1 MGLSTTYTKTETDF
15 LIQQLE
21 KKTTSGY
28 KGDLIKT
35 DAAPTQIGFYGL
47 LETGIYTNLG
57 GINAQ
62 SGKLNFASF
71 DGTTWSKVEVE
82 IPTNIEKVFNKLDDE
97 KGATMK
103 ATADFADVR
112 YLNKADYIGPEFQ
125 NILPV
130 PSTSTNGQS
139 LILNAPSLHSGVI
152 TRMRVLTSYTGIH
165 KFQVVKKITNNN
177 PNPDTFR
184 GGDKFTINA
193 TAAGNNIY
201 DVIGELPSIEKG
213 DYVAWIFEAG
223 DTVQPRFG
231 GADNI
236 PAYGRWGGGKVG
248 YFDTETTMSFSAIA
262 GVAFAFEVDYNELIL
277 KSDLKP
283 IEDKIAPLQG
293 GIQII
298 SNNLFDKSK
307 AIQGSYV
314 VGTTGNV
321 SANSSYSYIKYIACK
336 PSTNYIQSNQ
346 QQIAFFDANKVYI
359 SGITKA
365 VGGKFT
371 TPPNCAFHSVNVENT
386 NLDGFI
392 LNEGSVLK
400 PYDAYSEYYILDNKI
415 KAENIIG
422 GGGSSSETVEVVR
435 VTAVRNANNYNS
447 IRELMSSITDASP
460 TKQYEIFI
468 PDGEWFEFDL
478 QGKKYVKLVGQ
489 SRDKTIL
496 YCDGNSTN
504 PLHVAPS
511 DFSYPAEAGK
521 QIANIDLIY
530 KHVFFA
536 KNDIHAENI
545 TIKQIAGKYCT
556 HLDNINYKSVY
567 FKNVRLISIDNSYP
581 VGIGIW
587 AGQSI
592 VFEDFV
598 IDYLETTPTTLRK
611 LGFFIH
617 NSINQSKGTYFK
629 AENGVFHGCGYGT
642 ISELGSTQTDDWN
655 FINCSTDS
663 IGEFFYMVDVSI
675 AGTYPNPRNVPYN
688 IRLNTYGTKVDLV
701 LDRPATNFPSPYN
714 TGTQRPDFYKY
725 MVSDYVQEVM
735 PIAGSGIVKGDII
748 AIDDSSLPTFQR
760 FVAKKL
766 NSATDIKLGVALENA
781 VDGQK
786 LRYTPLDKYALTFV
800 NGVVN
805 PNYANYRMKLNA
817 SYQLES
823 DATLTPQ
830 NVIGLA
836 LEIKG
841 AGLGLHYVKVN

>member
-15 LIQQLE
+15 LIQQRI
-21 KKTTSGY
+21 TTAYLGIATTTTTPPATGAYWYRVDTPGTYMGVSVTAEDFKDAQGNY
-28 KGDLIKT
+28 FDVTIEVKDNVATKRKSLISLSS
-35 DAAPTQIGFYGL
+35 D
-47 LETGIYTNLG
+47 
-57 GINAQ
+57 
-62 SGKLNFASF
+62 S
-71 DGTTWSKVEVE
+71 
-82 IPTNIEKVFNKLDDE
+82 
-97 KGATMK
+97 
-103 ATADFADVR
+103 R
-112 YLNKADYIGPEFQ
+112 YLLSSNYVDVEFQ
-125 NILPV
+125 NTLPV
-130 PSTSTNGQS
+130 PSASTAGQS

-152 TRMRVLTSYTGIH
+152 TRMRVLTSYAGIH

-177 PNPDTFR
+177 PSPDIFI

-193 TAAGNNIY
+193 TSAGNNIY

-213 DYVAWIFEAG
+213 DYIAWVFDAG
-223 DTVQPRFG
+223 DTVKPRIG
-231 GADNI
+231 GLDSI
-236 PAYGRWGGGKVG
+236 PAYGRWGGGKIG

-262 GVAFAFEVDYNELIL
+262 GVAMAFEVDYNYLIT
-277 KSDLKP
+277 KENIKP
-283 IEDKIAPLQG
+283 IENKIANLN
-293 GIQII
+293 IENEII

-314 VGTTGNV
+314 VATTGTVSSNV
-321 SANSSYSYIKYIACK
+321 SYSYIRYIPCK

-359 SGITKA
+359 SGILSA

-386 NLDGFI
+386 ALDGFI

-400 PYDAYSEYYILDNKI
+400 PYDAYSEDYVLDNKI

-422 GGGSSSETVEVVR
+422 GFGSSNVEVVR

-447 IRELMSSITDASP
+447 IRELMSSITDASEQ
-460 TKQYEIFI
+460 KNYEIFV

-478 QGKKYVKLVGQ
+478 QGKKYVKIIGQ

-496 YCDGNSTN
+496 YCDGTSTN
-504 PLHVAPS
+504 PLHVAPA

-521 QIANIDLIY
+521 QIASINLIY
-530 KHVFFA
+530 KHVFFV
-536 KNDIHAENI
+536 KNDTHVENI

-598 IDYLETTPTTLRK
+598 IDYLETTPTTVRK

-655 FINCSTDS
+655 FINCKTDS
-663 IGEFFYMVDVSI
+663 IGEFFYMVDVSV

-701 LDRPATNFPSPYN
+701 YERPASNFPAPYN
-714 TGTQRPDFYKY
+714 VGTQRPDFYKY
-725 MVSDYVQEVM
+725 MVSDYVAKITPV
-735 PIAGSGIVKGDII
+735 ASSGILKGDII
-748 AIDDSSLPTFQR
+748 AIDNTSLPTYQR
-760 FVAKKL
+760 LIGKKTNNANDML
-766 NSATDIKLGVALENA
+766 LGIALENA

-805 PNYANYRMKLNA
+805 PNYTNYKMKLNA
-817 SYQLES
+817 SFQLES
-823 DATLTPQ
+823 DASLTPQ